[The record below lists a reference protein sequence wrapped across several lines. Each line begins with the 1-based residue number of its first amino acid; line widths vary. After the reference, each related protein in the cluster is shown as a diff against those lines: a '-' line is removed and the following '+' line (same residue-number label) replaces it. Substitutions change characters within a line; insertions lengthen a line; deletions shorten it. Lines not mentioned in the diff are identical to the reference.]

1 MAIPPL
7 PAQVDTH
14 PYHSISTSVNQLEYD
29 ISYTP
34 VRHRCYI
41 LLYDD
46 IRYTSS
52 VQFSIETEDVSRS
65 LRGSRSLHLVPSMC
79 WMAQVR
85 PKITGTTVG
94 TWQGITQTM
103 ADLNVVKTNILMLYW
118 YELYVLVI
126 EQMLRSEYV
135 LWLDRRGR
143 RWKHWG
149 RWSFRSSTQRTWL
162 QQSWHSWITTWAKYR
177 HSVVVKTSCG
187 IARNTQSNN
196 WENCQTTGLAALN
209 APSFWVATSID
220 YPLAS
225 FNFLHKKMLGSSGLL

>member
-1 MAIPPL
+1 MFRGAFEG
-7 PAQVDTH
+7 ADR
-14 PYHSISTSVNQLEYD
+14 STWF
-29 ISYTP
+29 
-34 VRHRCYI
+34 RRC
-41 LLYDD
+41 
-46 IRYTSS
+46 
-52 VQFSIETEDVSRS
+52 VGW
-65 LRGSRSLHLVPSMC
+65 LRCGQKSPERLWEHDKESH
-79 WMAQVR
+79 
-85 PKITGTTVG
+85 
-94 TWQGITQTM
+94 TM
-103 ADLNVVKTNILMLYW
+103 ADLNVVKTNILILYW
-118 YELYVLVI
+118 YVLVI

-162 QQSWHSWITTWAKYR
+162 QRSWHSWITTWAKYR

-209 APSFWVATSID
+209 APSLWVATSID

-225 FNFLHKKMLGSSGLL
+225 FDFLHKEMLGSSGLL